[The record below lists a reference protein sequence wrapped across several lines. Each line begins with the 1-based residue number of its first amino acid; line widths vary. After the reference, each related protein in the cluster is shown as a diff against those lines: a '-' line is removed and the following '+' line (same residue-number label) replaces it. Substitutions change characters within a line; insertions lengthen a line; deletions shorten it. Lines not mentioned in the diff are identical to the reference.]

1 MGLHSSDWFAALHV
15 YACSGIPTFFL
26 ACAVNVTHF
35 HAMCQ
40 ANFLSDSSPCCSSI
54 KQSYIW
60 KSNLSSEPLWC
71 FSCPPTPNWIELLF
85 IVLEMQHLHVPSGYG
100 TLNNSPCITR
110 SMLSLSVGSWER
122 DENQAFFFFFRFS
135 SLDREAHM
143 VLCGLNF

>member
-1 MGLHSSDWFAALHV
+1 MLFL
-15 YACSGIPTFFL
+15 FF
-26 ACAVNVTHF
+26 F
-35 HAMCQ
+35 
-40 ANFLSDSSPCCSSI
+40 P
-54 KQSYIW
+54 Y
-60 KSNLSSEPLWC
+60 
-71 FSCPPTPNWIELLF
+71 WIELLF

-122 DENQAFFFFFRFS
+122 DENQAFFFFFLS